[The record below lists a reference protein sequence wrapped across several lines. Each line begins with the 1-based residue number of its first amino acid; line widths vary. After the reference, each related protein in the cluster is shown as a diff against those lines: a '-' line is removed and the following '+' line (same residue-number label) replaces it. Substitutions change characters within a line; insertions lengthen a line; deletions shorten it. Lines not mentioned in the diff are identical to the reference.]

1 MNSCNLKKPYGMVYE
16 KGEYLIRKWQND
28 EINGVLW
35 KVKQIVQHVLKVQ
48 WLPNY
53 IKVISMGLS
62 LFKSS

>member
-1 MNSCNLKKPYGMVYE
+1 MVYE